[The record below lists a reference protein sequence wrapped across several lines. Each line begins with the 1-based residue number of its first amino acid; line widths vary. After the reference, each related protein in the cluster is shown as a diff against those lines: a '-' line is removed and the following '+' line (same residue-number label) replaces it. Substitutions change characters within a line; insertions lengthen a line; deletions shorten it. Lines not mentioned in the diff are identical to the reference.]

1 MTKRKRDLVS
11 NSNAIDHYAGNI
23 RNNEGGEIVCYYVL
37 QLEYVR
43 VTGCQIMNKLL
54 NGDLLSL

>member
-43 VTGCQIMNKLL
+43 VTGCQIMNKHDR
-54 NGDLLSL
+54 NR